1 MRYHPRVSPLAS
13 LLERRLIVVTGKG
26 GVGKTAVAA
35 ALGRISADRGS
46 GRRVLVIEIDP
57 RDNLH
62 QMFAVPPS
70 GGETIPAGAGLW
82 VQNLQPEQVM
92 RQIVRE
98 QLPLEMLVD
107 KVLESRIFQHFAA
120 GAPGLRE
127 LAVLGHALRLL
138 RQGEERVGRPASP
151 GGTEGRWDQII
162 LDAPATGHG
171 ISLLAAPQLVTEVV
185 RSGPFGR
192 MAGELAGFVADPKE
206 CAVAAVTLAEE
217 MPVEEVLDLRR
228 RLEELLGWPPALLV
242 VNGLYPPLAEE
253 AGDLWRQRRQI
264 NERQLARLQE
274 DWSGPAVTLP
284 LLPLDRGPEL
294 IAALGREMEATA
306 WS

>member
-1 MRYHPRVSPLAS
+1 VKPYAS
-13 LLERRLIVVTGKG
+13 LLERRLVVVTGKG
-26 GVGKTAVAA
+26 GVGKTAIAA
-35 ALGRISADRGS
+35 ALGRISAASAPSNRV
-46 GRRVLVIEIDP
+46 RRVLVIEIDP

-70 GGETIPAGAGLW
+70 GGELIPAGPGLW

-98 QLPLEMLVD
+98 QVRLEMLVS
-107 KVLESRIFQHFAA
+107 KVLASRIFQHFAA

-138 RQGEERVGRPASP
+138 RKGEF
-151 GGTEGRWDQII
+151 DQVI

-192 MAGELAGFVADPKE
+192 MAAELAEFVADPAE
-206 CAVAAVTLAEE
+206 CVVAAVTLAEE

-228 RLEELLGWPPALLV
+228 RLEELLGRPPALLL
-242 VNGLYPPLAEE
+242 VNGLYPPLAPE
-253 AGDLWRQRRQI
+253 AGDAGDAGELWRQRRQI
-264 NERQLARLQE
+264 NERQLARLRAE
-274 DWSGPAVTLP
+274 WSGPGTELP
-284 LLPLDRGPEL
+284 LLPLDRGPAL
-294 IAALGREMEATA
+294 IAALSQEIERGA

>member
-1 MRYHPRVSPLAS
+1 MRYHPRVSPHTS
-13 LLERRLIVVTGKG
+13 LLERRLVVVTGKG
-26 GVGKTAVAA
+26 GVGKTAIAA
-35 ALGRISADRGS
+35 VLGRISASAES
-46 GRRVLVIEIDP
+46 GLGERRVLVIEIDP

-70 GGETIPAGAGLW
+70 GGETIPAGPRLW

-98 QLPLEMLVD
+98 QLPLEMLVN
-107 KVLESRIFQHFAA
+107 KVLESRIFQHFAT

-138 RQGEERVGRPASP
+138 RSGEFEQV
-151 GGTEGRWDQII
+151 I

-192 MAGELAGFVADPKE
+192 MAGELAQFVADPRE

-228 RLEELLGWPPALLV
+228 RLEERLGRPPALLV
-242 VNGLYPPLAEE
+242 VNGLYPPFE
-253 AGDLWRQRRQI
+253 AGAGEAGELWQRRREI
-264 NERQLARLQE
+264 NERQLERLRAE
-274 DWSGPAVTLP
+274 WSGPAATLP
-284 LLPLDRGPEL
+284 LLPLDRGPAL
-294 IAALGREMEATA
+294 IAALSAALLQETGSGA